1 MDKETC
7 AKLLDIFSKLGMI
20 RGELNDIL
28 GRGFSSKEDE
38 SKAEELWDYLCVQ
51 LGILE
56 NKEMKDAIRGF
67 VELKIKLSK

>member
-1 MDKETC
+1 
-7 AKLLDIFSKLGMI
+7 MI

-28 GRGFSSKEDE
+28 DRGFSSKEDE
-38 SKAEELWDYLCVQ
+38 SKAEELWDHICVQ

-56 NKEMKDAIRGF
+56 NKEMKDAIRRF